1 MMECVPEEVGG
12 RQGSGAGSGSESWRN
27 TSSEAGEREEA
38 KSREGS
44 LWLVEVLNRWLS
56 EKT

>member
-1 MMECVPEEVGG
+1 MIERVPEEVGG
-12 RQGSGAGSGSESWRN
+12 RQGSGAGSGSESWRD

-38 KSREGS
+38 KSWEGS
-44 LWLVEVLNRWLS
+44 LWLVEVLNGWLS

>member
-44 LWLVEVLNRWLS
+44 LWLVEVLN
-56 EKT
+56 